1 MSAVTGSTNSSTTE
15 NAMSDYALTTIE
27 QKQLALLHTHL
38 QPGGTSSPFAK
49 EILLM
54 ETHVAG
60 TGRRPLQLIE
70 PTLAEGDHLVLRRE
84 AENPYDVHAI
94 AVLSGDGDKLGY
106 LPRDRNEIPAR
117 LMDAGKLL
125 FARLESKSWLGDW
138 LRLSAG

>member
-1 MSAVTGSTNSSTTE
+1 
-15 NAMSDYALTTIE
+15 MSDCSLTAIE
-27 QKQLALLHTHL
+27 QKQLALLHAHM

-49 EILLM
+49 EIVLM

-60 TGRRPLQLIE
+60 TGRRSLRGIE

-84 AENPYDVHAI
+84 PENPHDAHAVV
-94 AVLSGDGDKLGY
+94 VLTGGGDKLGY

-138 LRLSAG
+138 LQLSARVILRDA

>member
-1 MSAVTGSTNSSTTE
+1 
-15 NAMSDYALTTIE
+15 MSDYALTTIE
-27 QKQLALLHTHL
+27 QKQLALLHAHM
-38 QPGGTSSPFAK
+38 QAGGSSSPFAK

-60 TGRRPLQLIE
+60 TGRRSLRGIE

-84 AENPYDVHAI
+84 LENPHDAHAI
-94 AVLSGDGDKLGY
+94 IVLTGGGDKLGY

-138 LRLSAG
+138 LQLSARVILRDA

>member
-1 MSAVTGSTNSSTTE
+1 
-15 NAMSDYALTTIE
+15 MSDYALTPIE
-27 QKQLALLHTHL
+27 QKQLALLHARM

-60 TGRRPLQLIE
+60 TGRRCLRGIE
-70 PTLAEGDHLVLRRE
+70 PDLAEGDHLVLRRE
-84 AENPYDVHAI
+84 LENPHDVHAI
-94 AVLSGDGDKLGY
+94 IVLTGGGDKLGY

-138 LRLSAG
+138 LQLSAHVILRDA

>member
-1 MSAVTGSTNSSTTE
+1 
-15 NAMSDYALTTIE
+15 MSDYALTTIE
-27 QKQLALLHTHL
+27 QKQLALLHAHL
-38 QPGGTSSPFAK
+38 QPGGTSSPFTK

-54 ETHVAG
+54 EIHVAG
-60 TGRRPLQLIE
+60 TGRRCLRGIE

-84 AENPYDVHAI
+84 LENPHDAHAI
-94 AVLSGDGDKLGY
+94 VVLTGGGDKLGY

-138 LRLSAG
+138 LQLSARVILKDA